1 MIGNLVNLCC
11 SRAEGDLAPALML
24 GAPVLP
30 SVVLL
35 FALWSSPESPR
46 YYLRGGRGKYQPEKA
61 LKMLLKLRAGNDK
74 EGEEKGKVGTISLI
88 LLQRGIDQH
97 ANDTDR

>member
-11 SRAEGDLAPALML
+11 SRAKGDLAPALML
-24 GAPVLP
+24 GAPVIP

-61 LKMLLKLRAGNDK
+61 LKMLLKLRAGDDK

-88 LLQRGIDQH
+88 LPQREMEQH
-97 ANDTDR
+97 ANAHR